1 VFVGDHL
8 ISVRPLLDSVVTLAT
23 AAAVTERIRL
33 GFGVMVVPLR
43 HPAWVAKQVASLQHL
58 SGNRVILGL
67 GSGGRV
73 HGMAGWEAVRVPF
86 AAGGR
91 RLDAALD
98 VLPRLIAGEP
108 APVDQRSRSRWR
120 RVPGCLPSGSAAA
133 PTRRFAGPSST
144 TRSGSRRWCRRS
156 WWLRAPAGWPRWRRN
171 ASGRSPPSP
180 PGSCWQVSG
189 LADFEYECTQGPR
202 LVDPGCGRGQDLPAR
217 PVPSSTAIV

>member
-1 VFVGDHL
+1 
-8 ISVRPLLDSVVTLAT
+8 VVTLAT

-73 HGMAGWEAVRVPF
+73 HGMAGWEAVGVPF

-98 VLPRLIAGEP
+98 VLLIADEP
-108 APVDQRSRSRWR
+108 APVDQRSRVTLAPGA
-120 RVPGCLPSGSAAA
+120 RVPPIWIGGGSDAAL
-133 PTRRFAGPSST
+133 RRAVEHHAVWFPAMVPPFVVAQGA
-144 TRSGSRRWCRRS
+144 RR
-156 WWLRAPAGWPRWRRN
+156 LAAL
-171 ASGRSPPSP
+171 AS
-180 PGSCWQVSG
+180 
-189 LADFEYECTQGPR
+189 ECG
-202 LVDPGCGRGQDLPAR
+202 R
-217 PVPSSTAIV
+217 PVPAVAAGVVLAGVGTCRL